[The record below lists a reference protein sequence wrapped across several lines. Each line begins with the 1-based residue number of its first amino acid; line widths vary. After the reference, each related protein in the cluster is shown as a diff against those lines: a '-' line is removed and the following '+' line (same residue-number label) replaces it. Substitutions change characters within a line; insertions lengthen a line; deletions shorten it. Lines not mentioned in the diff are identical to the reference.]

1 MAAGDDEL
9 VIGEAVVL
17 DLHPASF
24 PTRMAAIMLDLLVLL
39 VALILLGLLVGGA
52 TFFLDSAA
60 QQAIGLASVVFLLV
74 IVPAVVE
81 TLTRGRSLG
90 KLALGLRV
98 VRDDG
103 GPARARHAF
112 IRSVCGFG
120 ELFLTG
126 GSAAVIASLANS
138 KGKRI
143 GDMVAG
149 TYVVN
154 ERIARVERASVLMP
168 PELAGWAAT
177 ADIGRLPDR
186 LAMALRTF
194 LGRADR
200 LHPASRQRLGPSLA
214 DQVAEHVA
222 PPPPPGTHP
231 ERFLAAVV
239 AERSRRELE
248 RLTREQRAARERE
261 ALLHKLPHGM
271 G

>member
-1 MAAGDDEL
+1 MSAGDDEL

-24 PTRMAAIMLDLLVLL
+24 PTRMAAIVLDLLVLL
-39 VALILLGLLVGGA
+39 VALVVLGLVVGGA
-52 TFFLDSAA
+52 SFFLDTAA
-60 QQAIGLASVVFLLV
+60 QQAIGLASAVFLLV
-74 IVPAVVE
+74 VVPAVVE

-103 GPARARHAF
+103 GPVRARHAS
-112 IRSVCGFG
+112 IRAISGFG
-120 ELFLTG
+120 EIFLTG
-126 GSAAVIASLANS
+126 GSAAVIASLANG

-143 GDMVAG
+143 GDMIAG

-154 ERIARVERASVLMP
+154 ERIARVERSSVHMP
-168 PELAGWAAT
+168 PELAHWAAT
-177 ADIGRLPDR
+177 ADIARLPDR
-186 LAMALRTF
+186 LAMALRSF

-200 LHPASRQRLGPSLA
+200 LHPASRQRLAPSLA
-214 DQVAEHVA
+214 EQVRQHVA

-248 RLTREQRAARERE
+248 RLTREQHAARERE
-261 ALLHKLPHGM
+261 RLLHKLPHGM

>member
-1 MAAGDDEL
+1 MSAGDDDL

-24 PTRMAAIMLDLLVLL
+24 ATRMGAIALDLIALVVLL
-39 VALILLGLLVGGA
+39 VVTGLLLGG
-52 TFFLDSAA
+52 TSFFLDSAA
-60 QQAIGLASVVFLLV
+60 MDAISLV
-74 IVPAVVE
+74 AVVAVLVGTPALVE
-81 TLTRGRSLG
+81 TFTRGRSLG

-103 GPARARHAF
+103 GPIRSRHAF
-112 IRSVCGFG
+112 IRSLVGFG
-120 ELFLTG
+120 ELFMTA
-126 GSAAVIASLANS
+126 GSAAIIASLANS

-143 GDMVAG
+143 GDMLAG

-154 ERIARVERASVLMP
+154 ERVAKVPVAPIVMP
-168 PELAGWAAT
+168 HELAGWAST

-186 LAMALRTF
+186 LAMAVRQF

-200 LHPASRQRLGPSLA
+200 LHAGSRAGLGTSLA
-214 DQVAEHVA
+214 AQVADLVA

-231 ERFLAAVV
+231 ERFLSAVI
-239 AERSRRELE
+239 AERRRRELI
-248 RLTREQRAARERE
+248 RLEREQGEARRRE
-261 ALLHKLPHGM
+261 AVLHRLPHGM

>member
-1 MAAGDDEL
+1 MSAGDDDL

-24 PTRMAAIMLDLLVLL
+24 ATRMGAIALDLIALAVLL
-39 VALILLGLLVGGA
+39 FVTGLLLGGTGY
-52 TFFLDSAA
+52 FLDSAA
-60 QQAIGLASVVFLLV
+60 MDAISLVVVVAVLV
-74 IVPAVVE
+74 GTPALVE
-81 TLTRGRSLG
+81 TFTRGRSLG

-103 GPARARHAF
+103 GPIRSRHAF
-112 IRSVCGFG
+112 IRSLVGFG
-120 ELFLTG
+120 ELFMTF
-126 GSAAVIASLANS
+126 GSAAIIASLANS

-143 GDMVAG
+143 GDMLAG

-154 ERIARVERASVLMP
+154 ERVAKVPVAPIVMP
-168 PELAGWAAT
+168 YELAGWATT

-186 LAMALRTF
+186 LAMAVRQF

-200 LHPASRQRLGPSLA
+200 LHAGSRAGLGTSLA
-214 DQVAEHVA
+214 AQVGDLVA

-231 ERFLAAVV
+231 ERFLSAVI
-239 AERSRRELE
+239 AERRRRELI
-248 RLTREQRAARERE
+248 RLEREQGEARRRE
-261 ALLHKLPHGM
+261 AVLHRLPHGM

>member
-1 MAAGDDEL
+1 MSVGDDEL

-24 PTRMAAIMLDLLVLL
+24 PTRMAAIMLDLLVLGVGL
-39 VALILLGLLVGGA
+39 FLLGLGLGGA
-52 TFFLDSAA
+52 SFFLDTAA

-74 IVPAVVE
+74 VVPALVE
-81 TLTRGRSLG
+81 TFTRGRSLG

-112 IRSVCGFG
+112 IRAVCGFG
-120 ELFLTG
+120 ELWLTG

-143 GDMVAG
+143 GDLLAG

-154 ERIARVERASVLMP
+154 ERVAKVSSAPVLMP
-168 PELAGWAAT
+168 PELARWAST

-186 LAMALRTF
+186 LAMALRSF
-194 LGRADR
+194 LGRAER
-200 LHPASRQRLGPSLA
+200 LHPSSRQRLGPSLA
-214 DQVAEHVA
+214 DQVAQHVA
-222 PPPPPGTHP
+222 PLPPPGTHP

-248 RLTREQRAARERE
+248 RLTREQHAARQRE
-261 ALLHKLPHGM
+261 TLLHKLPHGM

>member
-1 MAAGDDEL
+1 MSAGDDDL

-24 PTRMAAIMLDLLVLL
+24 ATRMGAILLDLLVLAVL
-39 VALILLGLLVGGA
+39 GVVVALLLGG
-52 TFFLDSAA
+52 TSFFLDSAA
-60 QQAIGLASVVFLLV
+60 LQATTLVTVVALLV
-74 IVPAVVE
+74 GTPALVE
-81 TLTRGRSLG
+81 TFSRGRSLG

-103 GPARARHAF
+103 GPIRSRHAT
-112 IRSVCGFG
+112 IRALVGIGEFYMTFGSV
-120 ELFLTG
+120 
-126 GSAAVIASLANS
+126 AIIASLANS
-138 KGKRI
+138 KGKRV
-143 GDMVAG
+143 GDMLAG

-154 ERIARVERASVLMP
+154 ERVARVPTAPVLMP

-186 LAMALRTF
+186 LAMAVRQF

-200 LHPASRQRLGPSLA
+200 LHPGSRAGLGTSLA
-214 DQVAEHVA
+214 AQVGTHVA

-231 ERFLAAVV
+231 ERFLSAVLS
-239 AERSRRELE
+239 ERRQRELV
-248 RLTREQRAARERE
+248 RLVREQEAARQRE
-261 ALLHKLPHGM
+261 AVLHRLPHGM

>member
-39 VALILLGLLVGGA
+39 VLLFVLGLVVGGA
-52 TFFLDSAA
+52 SFFLDSAA
-60 QQAIGLASVVFLLV
+60 AQAIGLASVVFLLV

-103 GPARARHAF
+103 GPIRARHAF
-112 IRSVCGFG
+112 LRAVSAFG

-143 GDMVAG
+143 GDMLAG

-154 ERIARVERASVLMP
+154 ERVARVPRAQIHMP
-168 PELAGWAAT
+168 PELAGWAST

-186 LAMALRTF
+186 LAMALRSF
-194 LGRADR
+194 LGRAER

-214 DQVAEHVA
+214 EQVSQHVA

-231 ERFLAAVV
+231 ERFLAAVL
-239 AERSRRELE
+239 AERGRRELE
-248 RLTREQRAARERE
+248 RLTREQRASRERE
-261 ALLHKLPHGM
+261 SLLHKLPHGM